1 MNIKNRIKKLEK
13 QDSNG
18 FYIVMGDDEKN
29 KEQEIQNHC
38 DENNIDR
45 SSSIVIY
52 MSSQDAVCL

>member
-29 KEQEIQNHC
+29 KEQEIHNHC
-38 DENNIDR
+38 NEHNIDR
-45 SSSIVIY
+45 SNSIVIY
-52 MSSQDAVCL
+52 MSSQDAGCL